1 MTCPRAEVCLV
12 LPYPPS
18 ANDYWRPARGRGLVP
33 SDKAIAYKS
42 GVARVAALA
51 KVQPLHGAVRL
62 VLTVYRP
69 RRSGDLDN
77 VLKVLND
84 SLNGVAWLDD
94 EQVVHINATRDD
106 DAKAPRVELVATAER
121 YATPAEAAAHA
132 AARKERAR
140 KTRETRNRN
149 RAEKKLAQVLAR
161 RGRSAPLPVVEADA
175 TAPLRVV
182 REPGAGAI
190 RIPRTKAAKSL
201 AELATSASHP
211 PRKGL
216 KR

>member
-1 MTCPRAEVCLV
+1 M

-18 ANDYWRPARGRGLVP
+18 ANAYWRAARGRGLVP
-33 SDKAIAYKS
+33 SDEAKAYKAS
-42 GVARVAALA
+42 VAQVAAQVR
-51 KVQPLHGAVRL
+51 VQPLYGPVRL

-77 VLKVLND
+77 ALKVLND

-121 YATPAEAAAHA
+121 YATQEAAAHA

-161 RGRSAPLPVVEADA
+161 RRVRGALPVVEAAA

-190 RIPRTKAAKSL
+190 RVPRPKAAKSL
-201 AELATSASHP
+201 AELATSASHRSTNTR
-211 PRKGL
+211 RK
-216 KR
+216 